1 MPGLIPIGWV
11 WQEFS
16 SGNCRFSGSWPWVVG
31 GREGAAVKQTDFSS
45 GARERGLAVFARV
58 PDAHG
63 PPI

>member
-1 MPGLIPIGWV
+1 MPGLIPIGCV
-11 WQEFS
+11 WQEKIELD
-16 SGNCRFSGSWPWVVG
+16 CRFSGSWPWV
-31 GREGAAVKQTDFSS
+31 GREGGAAVKQTDFSS